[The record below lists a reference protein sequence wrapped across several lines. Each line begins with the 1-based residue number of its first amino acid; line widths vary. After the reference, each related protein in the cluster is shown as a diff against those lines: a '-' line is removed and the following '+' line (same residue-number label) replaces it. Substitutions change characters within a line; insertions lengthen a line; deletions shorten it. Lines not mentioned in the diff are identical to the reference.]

1 MRIMEFAIIFSIAMC
16 FQQSSAAAQGLRTV
30 KFESRYEKK
39 VKGAV
44 CTVIAGGQV
53 IEFKTPSRVK
63 LPLDGNG
70 ELNVTRLSC
79 DLQGLKRSTD
89 YFPSSNKFGAE
100 IYGVTVDFKSEKAE
114 FWFKKKNGGVAL
126 YTRGSDVVSVR

>member
-1 MRIMEFAIIFSIAMC
+1 MRIMEFSIMFAIAMS
-16 FQQSSAAAQGLRTV
+16 FQPSNAAAQGLRAV

-44 CTVIAGGQV
+44 CTVIAGGQA

-63 LPLDGNG
+63 LPLDENG

-79 DLQGLKRSTD
+79 DLQGLKRSTG
-89 YFPSSNKFGAE
+89 YFPSSNKFGAD
-100 IYGVTVDFKSEKAE
+100 IYGVAVDFKSEKAE

-126 YTRGSDVVSVR
+126 YTRGSDVINVR